1 MAESD
6 SDKVKIAV
14 YSETGDYLGE
24 KILPKVKEDPSWK
37 EQLSP
42 LSYAVT
48 RDHQTE
54 RPFSIPGH
62 DQKSPGLY
70 RCICCGTTL
79 FNSETKF
86 DSGTGWPSFY
96 APVSTENVAIREDN
110 SHGMKRSEVLCR
122 LCDAHLGHVF
132 NDGPKPTGLRYCIN
146 MVSLDFVPKP

>member
-1 MAESD
+1 MSESD
-6 SDKVKIAV
+6 FNQIKITLFSDNA
-14 YSETGDYLGE
+14 ENLGE
-24 KILPKVKEDPSWK
+24 KLLPKVKEDSSWK
-37 EQLSP
+37 ERLSP
-42 LSYAVT
+42 LAYAVT

-62 DQKSPGLY
+62 DQKDLGLY
-70 RCICCGTTL
+70 RCVCCGNAL

-96 APVSTENVAIREDN
+96 APASEENITVREDT
-110 SHGMKRSEVLCR
+110 SHGMRRSEVLCR

-146 MVSLDFVPKP
+146 MVALNFIPKK

>member
-14 YSETGDYLGE
+14 YSDTGDYLGE
-24 KILPKVKEDPSWK
+24 KILPKVKEDPTWK
-37 EQLSP
+37 ERLSP

-110 SHGMKRSEVLCR
+110 SHGMRRSEVLCR